1 MVWCYGLSS
10 WLKKS
15 IARVGY
21 ELQKRSMII
30 HWKDNGYDV
39 VCNMAILATITPR
52 RIIVQMRNMRLIRLQ
67 SHDMLC
73 ISWPKKLNN
82 IWHLSAPIFI
92 SFPLLVLLFYC
103 ASGLSFSIQN
113 ESLEQKNTYVV
124 LLSIAKYSGSRNK
137 LYDNECNIWGSIVF
151 QNVIYNCM
159 CGRWLWNLDYSS
171 RTKKPE

>member
-15 IARVGY
+15 VARAGY
-21 ELQKRSMII
+21 ELQKKSMII
-30 HWKDNGYDV
+30 HWKDNGYV
-39 VCNMAILATITPR
+39 VICSMAILATITPR
-52 RIIVQMRNMRLIRLQ
+52 RIIVQMRNMRHIRLQ

-113 ESLEQKNTYVV
+113 ESLEQKNTDVV
-124 LLSIAKYSGSRNK
+124 LLSVAKYSDLG
-137 LYDNECNIWGSIVF
+137 I
-151 QNVIYNCM
+151 NCM
-159 CGRWLWNLDYSS
+159 TMNATSEEVLCFKMLYITVCVGGGF
-171 RTKKPE
+171 EI